1 MQLSIF
7 MLIMGLTTFFHDVQS
22 AYADGY
28 ETDKRQKVQD
38 RSLVQNFEDAVRN
51 IYKSTCNE
59 TWPNSEP
66 GAVGGCYVNCKQ
78 KNENTETVT
87 IHTLTRSDGSP
98 CLLAGGTCQNGVC
111 AP

>member
-7 MLIMGLTTFFHDVQS
+7 MLIMGLTTFLHDVQS
-22 AYADGY
+22 AYTDGY

-38 RSLVQNFEDAVRN
+38 RSLFKNFDDAVRS
-51 IYKSTCNE
+51 IYRSTCND

-66 GAVGGCYVNCKQ
+66 GAVGGCYVNCNQ
-78 KNENTETVT
+78 KNENTHKVT
-87 IHTLTRSDGSP
+87 IRTLTRKDGSP
-98 CLLAGGTCQNGVC
+98 CISVRGKCRQGVC